1 MCIRSNPVAIHPRLV
16 AAGAVVLGCAIG
28 LLVVPELASAALK
41 SAAGGGGGGG
51 GFSSVTRYL
60 DKVAGYLIP
69 VGGGFAV
76 LGLIYG
82 GAMFMG
88 GNPQAGRILGYVA
101 AGIVIVLSSKGLAA

>member
-1 MCIRSNPVAIHPRLV
+1 MYTRCNPAAVRPLLIAAATVA
-16 AAGAVVLGCAIG
+16 GCAIG
-28 LLVVPELASAALK
+28 LLLAPDLAEAALK

-51 GFSSVTRYL
+51 GFGAVTRYL
-60 DKVAGYLIP
+60 DKVASYLIP

-88 GNPQAGRILGYVA
+88 GNPQAGRILGYVG

>member
-1 MCIRSNPVAIHPRLV
+1 MYIPSHPAEPRRLLL
-16 AAGAVVLGCAIG
+16 AAGAVALGCAIG
-28 LLVVPELASAALK
+28 LLVAPELASAALK

-51 GFSSVTRYL
+51 GFGSVTRYL
-60 DKVAGYLIP
+60 DRVASYLIP

-76 LGLIYG
+76 VGLIYG

>member
-1 MCIRSNPVAIHPRLV
+1 MYTRCNPAAVHLLLIASGAI
-16 AAGAVVLGCAIG
+16 AGWAIG
-28 LLVVPELASAALK
+28 LLVAPDLAEAALK

-51 GFSSVTRYL
+51 GFGAVTRYL
-60 DKVAGYLIP
+60 DKVASYLIP

>member
-1 MCIRSNPVAIHPRLV
+1 MHTHLSPRPMRPLALARAAVLAGCLV
-16 AAGAVVLGCAIG
+16 A
-28 LLVVPELASAALK
+28 LLVAPDLADAALK

-60 DKVAGYLIP
+60 DRVATFLIP
-69 VGGGFAV
+69 VGGALAV

-82 GAMFMG
+82 GAMFMS

>member
-1 MCIRSNPVAIHPRLV
+1 MYVRSNPAAVRPRLI
-16 AAGAVVLGCAIG
+16 AAGAVALGCAIA
-28 LLVVPELASAALK
+28 LLVTPELASAALK

-60 DKVAGYLIP
+60 DKVASYLIP

-88 GNPQAGRILGYVA
+88 GNPQAGRILGYVG
-101 AGIVIVLSSKGLAA
+101 AGIAIVLSSKGLAA